1 MQGSCLLSG
10 AHCVIAN
17 GYLLSGG
24 SLHSS
29 AASPHIKVA
38 VILYHWVVLTWLV
51 WFSIIYQG
59 FCFFFLCFTLP
70 DLEIVHQRGSVPL
83 KGRVLTYLQSY
94 FHSYTPLYIA

>member
-24 SLHSS
+24 SLHSP

-38 VILYHWVVLTWLV
+38 VIVCHWVVLTWLV

-59 FCFFFLCFTLP
+59 LFSL
-70 DLEIVHQRGSVPL
+70 
-83 KGRVLTYLQSY
+83 
-94 FHSYTPLYIA
+94 FHAARS